1 MNSITLLLNNK
12 IKTLLVVLSVML
24 FQGGY
29 SQEKEQGEAVMDTL
43 KFLVADKVV
52 NKETTPQ
59 NNPFN
64 PLMGVLPLKDNSITS
79 NATRIAIMID
89 GNKAIPYF
97 KPEVFVERNQPKLA
111 PIIANYVP
119 AKINLNFI
127 PKNDTII
134 GYWDKIAKVGLDMN
148 QISFVNWSSG
158 GDNSISGLFKMD
170 LGAKYTKGRL
180 IWDTNLAVRY
190 GLNQQ
195 EGQEVRKTDDVLELN
210 STFGYKSGNLSDWYY
225 TSKLNFKSQ
234 FTEGYAYPNIE
245 QPISMFM
252 APAYLFLGVGAEYS
266 EPMSNMKFYIAPLTL
281 KSTFVMDETLA
292 NQGAFGVDAAVYDA
306 EGNMIKKGKNSR
318 SEFGILLSNE
328 WKREIFKNITLE
340 HKLSLYTDYANR
352 FGNVDVTWQLALDM
366 KINNYVRANVGAQL
380 IYDDNIQN
388 KREVNGEQIIEGPR
402 VQFKQ
407 LLGVGLAYTF

>member
-1 MNSITLLLNNK
+1 MNSITLLLKNTIK
-12 IKTLLVVLSVML
+12 ILGLGMALFL
-24 FQGGY
+24 FQGLYG
-29 SQEKEQGEAVMDTL
+29 QEKEQGVVLNDTV
-43 KFLVADKVV
+43 KFRVADKYI

-64 PLMGVLPLKDNSITS
+64 PLMGFLPLKDNSVIS
-79 NATRIAIMID
+79 NRTRIAVMFD
-89 GNKAIPYF
+89 GGKAIPYF
-97 KPEVFVERNQPKLA
+97 KPEIFVERNNPKLA
-111 PIIANYVP
+111 PIVANYVP

-134 GYWDKIAKVGLDMN
+134 GYWDKIVKTGLDMN

-158 GDNSISGLFKMD
+158 GDNSISGLAKID
-170 LGAKYTKGRL
+170 LGLKFTKGRL
-180 IWDTNLAVRY
+180 VWDTNLAVRY

-195 EGQEVRKTDDVLELN
+195 EGREVRKTDDVLELN
-210 STFGYKSGNLSDWYY
+210 STFGYKSGTLSDWYY
-225 TSKLNFKSQ
+225 TSKLNFKTQ
-234 FTEGYAYPNIE
+234 FTEGYAYPNID

-252 APAYLFLGVGAEYS
+252 APAYLFIGAGAEYS

-281 KSTFVMDETLA
+281 KSTFVMDQILA
-292 NQGAFGVDAAVYDA
+292 NQGAFGVDAAVYD
-306 EGNMIKKGKNSR
+306 EDGVLLKKGKNAR

-328 WKREIFKNITLE
+328 WKREIFKNITID
-340 HKLSLYTDYANR
+340 HKLSLYTDYANG
-352 FGNVDVTWQLALDM
+352 FGNVDITWQLSLDM
-366 KINNYVRANVGAQL
+366 KINNFVRANVGAQL

-402 VQFKQ
+402 LQFKQ